1 MRQEAAML
9 KPVQASSPTFRDII
23 EGGFLYVDKTRYL
36 YDLVRYSKG
45 IYFLARPRRFGK
57 SLTISTLEEIFKGEE
72 ELFRGLWIAESDY
85 RWQPYPIIR
94 LDFNQERV
102 QSAAALQEVL
112 SSFLERIAA
121 RHQITLPQSNYQR
134 QFLQLI
140 ETLAEQGAA
149 GHKKVVILID
159 EYDKPII
166 DNIENPAEAIRIRD
180 TLKGFYGVIK
190 AMDPY
195 LRFVFI
201 TGISKFSRVG
211 IFSDMNN
218 LDDLTT
224 TPDFATALGL
234 TEEELRHDL
243 ADHITA
249 LAQHEGSSEG
259 ELLQKIRTWYDGFCF
274 VEEQPSVYNPFSTL
288 QLFKKQ
294 RFSNYWFE
302 SGTPTFLIK
311 LIKERDFTI
320 EQLHALRLSEL
331 AFSTFEI
338 ERLEIVPLLFQT
350 GYLTIKS
357 YDREERIYTLAY
369 PNREIEDAFL
379 TYLLSAF
386 SERERGLN
394 EEYILRLVDALKAKQ
409 FAQFFS
415 VLDVFFANVPYTIHL
430 KHEKYYQS
438 LFYLIFKMLGLR
450 VEVEVSTNEGRIDA
464 VIILPDQ
471 LFLFEFKLDGSADAA
486 LKQIKENHYYQ
497 KYRLAS
503 TPITLI
509 GANFDSEQRK
519 ATDWKTETLP
529 PTHL

>member
-1 MRQEAAML
+1 ML

-23 EGGFLYVDKTRYL
+23 EGGFVYVDKTRYL

-57 SLTISTLEEIFKGEE
+57 SLTISTLEEIFKGEQ
-72 ELFRGLWIAESDY
+72 ELFRGLWLYESDY
-85 RWQPYPIIR
+85 RWQTYPIIR

-102 QSAAALQEVL
+102 QSADALQEAL
-112 SSFLERIAA
+112 SIFLGRVAA
-121 RHQITLPQSNYQR
+121 RYQITLPATNYQR
-134 QFLQLI
+134 QFLYLI
-140 ETLAEQGAA
+140 ETLAEQGAP

-190 AMDPY
+190 AMDQY

-218 LDDLTT
+218 LDDLSMTAS
-224 TPDFATALGL
+224 FATALGL
-234 TEEELRHDL
+234 TDAELRRDL
-243 ADHITA
+243 GEHITA
-249 LAQHEGSSEG
+249 FAQQEGSSEE
-259 ELLQKIRTWYDGFCF
+259 ELYEKIRTWYDGFCF
-274 VEEQPSVYNPFSTL
+274 VEGQPSVYNPFSTL
-288 QLFKKQ
+288 QLLKKR

-302 SGTPTFLIK
+302 TGTPTFLIK
-311 LIKERDFTI
+311 LIKERGFTI
-320 EQLHALRLSEL
+320 EQLQAMRLSEL
-331 AFSTFEI
+331 AFSTYEI
-338 ERLEIVPLLFQT
+338 DRLEIVPLLFQT
-350 GYLTIKS
+350 GYLTIKD
-357 YDREERIYTLAY
+357 YDRAEGTYTLAY

-394 EEYILRLVDALKAKQ
+394 DEYLLRLIDALKAKQ
-409 FAQFFS
+409 LAQFFS

-438 LFYLIFKMLGLR
+438 LFYLIFKMLGVR
-450 VEVEVSTNEGRIDA
+450 IDVEVSTNEGRIDA
-464 VIILPDQ
+464 VIALSDQ
-471 LFLFEFKLDGSADAA
+471 LFLFEFKLDGSAEEA
-486 LKQIKENHYYQ
+486 LQQISANSYYQ
-497 KYRLAS
+497 KYRLAPK
-503 TPITLI
+503 PITLI
-509 GANFDSEQRK
+509 GANFDSTQRK
-519 ATDWKTETLP
+519 VTDWKMQTLVN
-529 PTHL
+529 TQA

>member
-1 MRQEAAML
+1 ML

-36 YDLVRYSKG
+36 YELVRYSKG

-57 SLTISTLEEIFKGEE
+57 SLTISTLEEIFKGEK
-72 ELFRGLWIAESDY
+72 ELFRGLWIYDSDY
-85 RWQPYPIIR
+85 RWQAYPIIR

-102 QSAAALQEVL
+102 QSADTLQEVL
-112 SSFLERIAA
+112 SIFLGRVAA
-121 RHQITLPQSNYQR
+121 RYQITLPATNFQR
-134 QFLQLI
+134 QLLYLI

-180 TLKGFYGVIK
+180 LLKGFYGVIK
-190 AMDPY
+190 AMDQY

-218 LDDLTT
+218 LDDLTMT
-224 TPDFATALGL
+224 ASFATALGL
-234 TEEELRHDL
+234 TEEELRRDL
-243 ADHITA
+243 GGHITA
-249 LAQHEGSSEG
+249 LAQQEDSSERDIY
-259 ELLQKIRTWYDGFCF
+259 EKIRLWYDGFCF
-274 VEEQPSVYNPFSTL
+274 VEEQLSVYNPFSTL
-288 QLFKKQ
+288 QLLKKQ

-302 SGTPTFLIK
+302 TGTPTFLIK
-311 LIKERDFTI
+311 LIKERNYAV
-320 EQLHALRLSEL
+320 ERLHALRLSEL
-331 AFSTFEI
+331 AFSTYEI
-338 ERLEIVPLLFQT
+338 DRLEIVPLLFQT
-350 GYLTIKS
+350 GYLTIKE
-357 YDREERIYTLAY
+357 YNRAEGTYTLTY

-394 EEYILRLVDALKAKQ
+394 DEYLLRLIDALKAKQ
-409 FAQFFS
+409 LAQFFS

-438 LFYLIFKMLGLR
+438 LFYLIFKMLGIR
-450 VEVEVSTNEGRIDA
+450 IEVEVSTNEGRIDA
-464 VIILPDQ
+464 IIALPDH
-471 LFLFEFKLDGSADAA
+471 LFLFEFKLDGSAEEA
-486 LKQIKENHYYQ
+486 LQQIKDNHYDQ
-497 KYRLAS
+497 KYQLTAK
-503 TPITLI
+503 PITLI
-509 GANFDSEQRK
+509 GANFDSTQRK
-519 ATDWKTETLP
+519 VTDWKVENVTNSQTKA
-529 PTHL
+529 

>member
-1 MRQEAAML
+1 ML
-9 KPVQASSPTFRDII
+9 KPVQASRPTFRDII
-23 EGGFLYVDKTRYL
+23 EGGFLYVDKTRDL
-36 YDLVRYSKG
+36 YELVRYSKG

-57 SLTISTLEEIFKGEE
+57 SLTISILEEIFKGEK
-72 ELFRGLWIAESDY
+72 ELFRGLWLYTSDY
-85 RWQPYPIIR
+85 RWQAYPIIR

-102 QSAAALQEVL
+102 QSAEALQEVL
-112 SSFLERIAA
+112 TTYLERVAA
-121 RHQITLPQSNYQR
+121 RYQITLPRSNYQR

-140 ETLAEQGAA
+140 EKLAEQGPA
-149 GHKKVVILID
+149 GQKKVVILID
-159 EYDKPII
+159 EYDKPLL
-166 DNIENPAEAIRIRD
+166 DNIENPVEAIRIRD

-218 LDDLTT
+218 LTDLTMV
-224 TPDFATALGL
+224 PRFATTLGL
-234 TEEELRHDL
+234 TEEELRQNF
-243 ADHITA
+243 AEHISDFAPQEA
-249 LAQHEGSSEG
+249 LTEE
-259 ELLQKIRTWYDGFCF
+259 EFFQKIRTWYDGFRF

-288 QLFKKQ
+288 QLFNLR

-311 LIKERDFTI
+311 MIKERDYTI

-331 AFSTFEI
+331 AFSTYEI
-338 ERLEIVPLLFQT
+338 DRLEIVPLLFQT
-350 GYLTIKS
+350 GYLTIKA
-357 YDREERIYTLAY
+357 YDRAERVYTLGY

-394 EEYILRLVDALKAKQ
+394 EEYLLRLLDALRAKQ
-409 FAQFFS
+409 FKQFFS

-450 VEVEVSTNEGRIDA
+450 INVEVSTNEGRIDA
-464 VIILPDQ
+464 VMILADQ
-471 LFLFEFKLDGSADAA
+471 VFLFEFKLDSSADDA
-486 LKQIKENHYYQ
+486 LQQIKDNHYYQ
-497 KYRLAS
+497 KYQLSAK
-503 TPITLI
+503 PITLI
-509 GANFDSEQRK
+509 GANFDSKERRV
-519 ATDWKTETLP
+519 TDWKTEAIVTR
-529 PTHL
+529 TG